1 MRWLPNSLAFRLF
14 ATAAAWTLIA
24 LPIVGVILYS
34 LISNIIMDGFDDRL
48 RQHALVLQSKAINGS
63 TEPTQPKDLPE
74 PLFDVTN
81 SGWYWQIKPYN
92 GATGRTY
99 VSSSLTTAS
108 LPSPH
113 EKSAT
118 RVEGDMSWLD
128 TKGPIGQPLRVVEL
142 IGTINEQADS
152 PTYLFAVAGPLDWPR
167 STMNNFG
174 LVLAVALALTG
185 LALLAATFLQVKVAL
200 QPLSVIEKGLTDIRA
215 GQAERLDGQFP
226 AEIEPLQIELNA
238 LMESNEDIIERART
252 QVGNLA
258 HALKTPLA
266 VLTNVSDENTSP
278 FAAKVAEQAGI
289 MSNQVSHYLDRARMA
304 ARANTIGRATPIRPV
319 IDGLK
324 RALERIHLEKG
335 VQITVMCDEKL
346 SFRGEKQDLEELLG
360 NLLDNASKWSS
371 QNVRIQAEPEPEGSD
386 QEGQRLRV
394 TIEDDGPGVPGI
406 EREKMLKRGQRLDET
421 KPGSGLGLSIVHDLI
436 TSYRGSIELSRSQLG
451 GLKVELVLPALS
463 LETVSIAS

>member
-24 LPIVGVILYS
+24 LPIVGAILYS
-34 LISNIIMDGFDDRL
+34 LISNLIMDGFDNRL
-48 RQHALVLQSKAINGS
+48 RQHTWVLQSKAINGS
-63 TEPTQPKDLPE
+63 TEPTRPKDLPE
-74 PLFDVTN
+74 PLFGVTN
-81 SGWYWQIKPYN
+81 SGWYWQIKPYK
-92 GATGRTY
+92 GAAGRTY
-99 VSSSLTTAS
+99 VSNSLTTGS

-113 EKSAT
+113 EKGAT

-128 TKGPIGQPLRVVEL
+128 TTGPLGQPLRIVEL
-142 IGTINEQADS
+142 IGTINEHKDS
-152 PTYLFAVAGPLDWPR
+152 PTYLFSVAGPLDWPR
-167 STMNNFG
+167 STLNNFG
-174 LVLAVALALTG
+174 LILGVALALTG

-200 QPLSVIEKGLTDIRA
+200 KPLSVIEKGLTDIRN
-215 GQAERLDGQFP
+215 GEAERLDGQFP
-226 AEIEPLQIELNA
+226 TEIEPLQIELNA

-266 VLTNVSDENTSP
+266 VLTNDSDQNRSP
-278 FAAKVAEQAGI
+278 FAAKVSEQAGI
-289 MSNQVSHYLDRARMA
+289 MSNQISHYLDRARMA
-304 ARANTIGRATPIRPV
+304 ARANTIGRATPMRPV

-324 RALERIHLEKG
+324 RALERIHLDKG
-335 VQITVMCDEKL
+335 VQITVDCNEKL

-371 QNVRIQAEPEPEGSD
+371 KGVRIKAGAERRESD
-386 QEGQRLRV
+386 QPGQWLRV
-394 TIEDDGPGVPGI
+394 TIEDDGPGVPAI

-436 TSYRGSIELSRSQLG
+436 TSYRGTIDLSRSELG
-451 GLKVELVLPALS
+451 GLKVELVLPAVG
-463 LETVSIAS
+463 LETVSSRS